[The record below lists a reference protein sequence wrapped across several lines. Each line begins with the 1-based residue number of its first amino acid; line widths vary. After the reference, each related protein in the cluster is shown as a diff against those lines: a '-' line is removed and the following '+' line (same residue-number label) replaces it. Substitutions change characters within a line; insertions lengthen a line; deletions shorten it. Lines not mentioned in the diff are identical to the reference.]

1 MNEISIIIDDSPRN
15 YLVVSSDSDFR
26 HRFVIE
32 RISTFLNCPID
43 KVYDNPDVKYVSL
56 PVIDSSN
63 KVISSLSNK
72 ELILRNYGLLDKVGT
87 NKIGSEITI
96 NQIRDV
102 ISFSQISAHQNMKFV
117 IINNAKNMNNE
128 ASSALLKT
136 LEEVSSKC
144 SFILLCDSYNDV
156 PETVRSRCQFLAI
169 EAKYS
174 IKEALDFKDIFFTK
188 HSFLKDLSEDYELD
202 KLLDNV
208 ISEIQGLLE
217 KKYDPLDISNNWSS
231 SYVNLIL
238 EIVSEYIFFIC
249 RKSLLGNQDNL
260 SVSDLKKLSQIHLKL
275 PSIKRNLLHNINVK
289 YLLNNLTIELAA

>member
-1 MNEISIIIDDSPRN
+1 
-15 YLVVSSDSDFR
+15 
-26 HRFVIE
+26 
-32 RISTFLNCPID
+32 
-43 KVYDNPDVKYVSL
+43 
-56 PVIDSSN
+56 
-63 KVISSLSNK
+63 
-72 ELILRNYGLLDKVGT
+72 
-87 NKIGSEITI
+87 
-96 NQIRDV
+96 
-102 ISFSQISAHQNMKFV
+102 MKFV

-136 LEEVSSKC
+136 LEEVSSNC

-156 PETVRSRCQFLAI
+156 PETIRSRCQLLTI

-188 HSFLKDLSEDYELD
+188 HSFLRDLSEDYELD

-249 RKSLLGNQDNL
+249 RKSLYGNNDNL
-260 SVSDLKKLSQIHLKL
+260 SVSDLKKLSKIHLEL